1 MKGFSMMNRN
11 VSTIARWV
19 VSVIDQR
26 QIRPALPFVAASLI
40 LASCGGGG
48 GGSSAVIAPPTYLR
62 SQFVDAPVAGLCF
75 SDAPSGTTGITAA
88 DGSYKYVAGDTVNF
102 WIDGSG
108 SGCTGSTATSA
119 TSVSLGSTLPT
130 GATTFVLTLNQGQ
143 QAADTLTALN
153 IGTMA
158 AMNVAGLKLTVADVS
173 YLNAYIASSGT
184 SLPGAAAG
192 SIDAFFSTV
201 QADTTTGASNSPPAY
216 VTAVAASASTVVSV
230 LENTVDANFQATL
243 AAAAPIANVTVPASG
258 SLHFVVSA
266 SEYQQ
271 LLQPN
276 PTTEYS
282 SISANFRFFDGA
294 GNAYRINSPGG
305 SVITAANLADQTCTG
320 TYTVNSTAPQ
330 LSQSLNCTNANNGN
344 LYTQAIESTIAYLD
358 ASESLSTNSYTR
370 TYTTGANAGKVFQQ
384 GVSVTT
390 GLLLTPLSLSVLGGH
405 TITSA
410 GSCGAD
416 SGGTGGGSLSLTFS
430 SDGGTVTT
438 LCSSPSSEA
447 LSLTVSTSAVPGI
460 LEMTDSTGFIIFVGL
475 QGGSV
480 AVGSQLVVIQ
490 ENPGVPAEGGSSQW
504 FFLPISS
511 LK

>member
-1 MKGFSMMNRN
+1 MNRN
-11 VSTIARWV
+11 VSTMVHWV
-19 VSVIDQR
+19 VSTIHQR
-26 QIRPALPFVAASLI
+26 QVRSALPVVAASLL

-48 GGSSAVIAPPTYLR
+48 GGSSAVSAPPIYLQ

-75 SDAPSGTTGITAA
+75 SDAPSGTTGVTAA
-88 DGSYKYVAGDTVNF
+88 DGSYRYVAGDTVTF
-102 WIDGSG
+102 WIDGSA

-130 GATTFVLTLNQGQ
+130 GAMTFVLTLSQGQ

-153 IGTMA
+153 VGTTA

-173 YLNAYIASSGT
+173 NLNAYIGSSGT
-184 SLPGAAAG
+184 SIPGAAAG
-192 SIDAFFSTV
+192 SIDTFFSTV
-201 QADTTTGASNSPPAY
+201 QADTTTGASNSRPAY
-216 VTAVAASASTVVSV
+216 VTAVAPSASTVVSA
-230 LENTVDANFQATL
+230 LENTVDANLQATL
-243 AAAAPIANVTVPASG
+243 AAAAPLANVTVPASG
-258 SLHFVVSA
+258 SLHFNVSA

-282 SISANFRFFDGA
+282 SSSANFRFFDGA

-320 TYTVNSTAPQ
+320 TYTVNSAAPQ
-330 LSQSLNCTNANNGN
+330 ISQSLNCTNVNNGN
-344 LYTQAIESTIAYLD
+344 LYTQAIQSTTTYQD
-358 ASESLSTNSYTR
+358 ASETLSTNSYTK

-390 GLLLTPLSLSVLGGH
+390 GLLLTPLSLSTLGGH

-410 GSCGAD
+410 GSCGGD
-416 SGGTGGGSLSLTFS
+416 SGGTGGGTLSLTFS
-430 SDGGTVTT
+430 SDGGTMTT
-438 LCSSPSSEA
+438 SCSSPSSEA

-460 LEMTDSTGFIIFVGL
+460 LEMTDSTGFIIYVGL
-475 QGGSV
+475 QGSSL

-490 ENPGVPAEGGSSQW
+490 ENPGAPAEGGSSQW
-504 FFLPISS
+504 FFLPIST